1 MTSSLAAVGTQLPL
15 QGTAH
20 HDTAVNYGTV
30 PHRDAAARHDS
41 APRRE
46 TAPRRDT
53 VAHHDIARP
62 PRRPATALT
71 LLESARRGLAEAE
84 QERDP
89 GTRYICA
96 HLAALRAAAAIVSAR
111 GEPGTGVR
119 RHRPRSVWELLPQ
132 VEPAL
137 REWAAFFAASAAK
150 RAAAEAGLRQAVS
163 APEADNLLRDAA
175 VFLDVAER
183 AIGVGS
189 QPELPFRTA
198 S

>member
-20 HDTAVNYGTV
+20 HDTAVN
-30 PHRDAAARHDS
+30 DDS
-41 APRRE
+41 ASRLA
-46 TAPRRDT
+46 TA
-53 VAHHDIARP
+53 AHHDIARP
-62 PRRPATALT
+62 PRRPATTLT
-71 LLESARRGLAEAE
+71 LLETARRGLAEAGE
-84 QERDP
+84 ERDP

-96 HLAALRAAAAIVSAR
+96 HLAALRAAAAIVAAR
-111 GEPGTGVR
+111 GEPGAGVR

-163 APEADNLLRDAA
+163 ASEADDLLRDAA

-189 QPELPFRTA
+189 QLELPFRTA